1 LAEHPQRV
9 SWADRQRD
17 RRSIFWLQ
25 IFYLVGLGVLAVLYL
40 HGTIDVR
47 HTIGKSF
54 PTPVLWFGAL
64 GAVLISLTGVFQW
77 CENWDT
83 CYRYWHWSRPL
94 IGASFG
100 AVSVL
105 IFQAGILGAGSS
117 PTADEA
123 GPKNL
128 TYYLIAFLVGYR
140 EETFRQLIKRLGD
153 VILTPG
159 GGGKAAPPILSVINP
174 TSGPQGTSVIIL
186 GTGLTGASEVK
197 FGANTAE
204 FTVDSDGQITATVPQ
219 STVTGPVAVAVTTP
233 AGSAA
238 GPQFTYT

>member
-1 LAEHPQRV
+1 MERPHRV
-9 SWADRQRD
+9 SWEEGQRD

-25 IFYLVGLGVLAVLYL
+25 IFYLVGLGVLAGLYL

-47 HTIGKSF
+47 HEIGIM
-54 PTPVLWFGAL
+54 PTPVIWFGAL

-77 CENWDT
+77 CDNWDT

-94 IGASFG
+94 VGASLG
-100 AVSVL
+100 VISVL
-105 IFQAGILGAGSS
+105 IFQAGILAAGSS
-117 PTADEA
+117 PSPDQA

-153 VILTPG
+153 VILTPEG
-159 GGGKAAPPILSVINP
+159 GVKATPPTLSVINP
-174 TSGPQGTSVIIL
+174 TSGSQGDSVIIL

-204 FTVDSDGQITATVPQ
+204 FNVDSDAQITATVPK
-219 STVTGPVAVAVTTP
+219 SDVTGPVAVAVTTP